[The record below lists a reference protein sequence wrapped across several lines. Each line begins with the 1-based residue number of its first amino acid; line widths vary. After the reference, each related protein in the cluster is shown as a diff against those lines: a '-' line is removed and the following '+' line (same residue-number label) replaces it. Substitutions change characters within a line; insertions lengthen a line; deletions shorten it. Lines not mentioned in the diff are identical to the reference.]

1 LCVFLYLGLWLKFS
15 INVVK
20 QFQINIINE
29 GSNFFYETNVHLLKL
44 ALKNN
49 FEDVLI
55 KIIFGLL
62 TILITIILFKKIFD
76 IDFKKKFRINNTN
89 NFEIFFKKKTFLIL
103 TIYFSFIFLL
113 ILLNGIFDIV
123 HLGKKINFEY
133 KDKIFKFI
141 FILLIPLSLCFI
153 LDIIKKRKKFYNI
166 FFLLSIFLLIIAAT
180 TLYSRSAILTLT
192 PLLIVYFLI
201 YKNKINLNFLFYS
214 TVVIFILFLSFD
226 LTNKVRANN
235 KNYFDIKYKI
245 AVKKIKT
252 LMIQRWVGISG
263 MINVEYTT
271 NKSFKKFKN
280 FLNDKNYLNDY
291 YQRNF
296 YYSSDPSSENYSE
309 KKIYKNAKI
318 ITVYVP
324 GFMAFFNIPGSV
336 KFFILANSFFI
347 IFLLLLELGVSILL
361 KNFYNF
367 IAMFAFI
374 STWRAIHLGLFP
386 INSVLFYLSMISV
399 ILIIIFLNK
408 LINYFTVN
416 EFPKD

>member
-1 LCVFLYLGLWLKFS
+1 MILNESIKNRIDNRFYFFSIILINIFNALIFLNTIQYYNPAHYIFFFIIILIYINYTILTWEYFTEIFLCVFLYLGLWLKFS

-201 YKNKINLNFLFYS
+201 YKNKINLNF
-214 TVVIFILFLSFD
+214 
-226 LTNKVRANN
+226 
-235 KNYFDIKYKI
+235 
-245 AVKKIKT
+245 
-252 LMIQRWVGISG
+252 
-263 MINVEYTT
+263 
-271 NKSFKKFKN
+271 
-280 FLNDKNYLNDY
+280 
-291 YQRNF
+291 
-296 YYSSDPSSENYSE
+296 
-309 KKIYKNAKI
+309 
-318 ITVYVP
+318 
-324 GFMAFFNIPGSV
+324 
-336 KFFILANSFFI
+336 
-347 IFLLLLELGVSILL
+347 
-361 KNFYNF
+361 
-367 IAMFAFI
+367 
-374 STWRAIHLGLFP
+374 
-386 INSVLFYLSMISV
+386 
-399 ILIIIFLNK
+399 
-408 LINYFTVN
+408 
-416 EFPKD
+416 